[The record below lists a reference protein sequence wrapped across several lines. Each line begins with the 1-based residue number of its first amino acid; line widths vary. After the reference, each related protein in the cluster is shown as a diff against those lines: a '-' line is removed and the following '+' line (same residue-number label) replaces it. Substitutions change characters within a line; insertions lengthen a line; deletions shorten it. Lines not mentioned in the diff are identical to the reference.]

1 MSGNSQAGRKKS
13 GVYCVAMKAQAKH
26 LRQSLRRLPD
36 YSWSCCEHIVM
47 EPVAATGSVGN
58 QDWYF
63 IMGADGGPLV
73 CVDVGVVGGVI

>member
-1 MSGNSQAGRKKS
+1 MSGNSQAVRKKS
-13 GVYCVAMKAQAKH
+13 GVCVAMKAQAKQR
-26 LRQSLRRLPD
+26 RQSLIRLPD
-36 YSWSCCEHIVM
+36 YSWSRREHIVM

-73 CVDVGVVGGVI
+73 RVDVGVVGGVI

>member
-13 GVYCVAMKAQAKH
+13 GVRVAMKAQAKEI
-26 LRQSLRRLPD
+26 RQSLIRLPD
-36 YSWSCCEHIVM
+36 CSWSRREHIVM

-63 IMGADGGPLV
+63 IMGANGGPLV

>member
-13 GVYCVAMKAQAKH
+13 GVCVAMKAQAKQ
-26 LRQSLRRLPD
+26 LRQSLICLPD
-36 YSWSCCEHIVM
+36 YSWSRCEHIVM

-73 CVDVGVVGGVI
+73 RVDVGVVGGVI

>member
-1 MSGNSQAGRKKS
+1 MSENSQAGRKKS
-13 GVYCVAMKAQAKH
+13 GVCVATKAQAKGI
-26 LRQSLRRLPD
+26 RQSLICLPD
-36 YSWSCCEHIVM
+36 YSWSRREHIVM

-73 CVDVGVVGGVI
+73 RFDVGVMGGVI